1 MKGKYSNYLFLL
13 AVIIIA
19 LLGGFL
25 LKPERESFLNL
36 KQNYNSCRRSA
47 EKSVESFR
55 EGMFNHYSNLF
66 GRKSFF

>member
-13 AVIIIA
+13 LVIIIA

-47 EKSVESFR
+47 EKSFESFR
-55 EGMFNHYSNLF
+55 EGMFRRKDLF
-66 GRKSFF
+66 GARSFF

>member
-13 AVIIIA
+13 LVIIII
-19 LLGGFL
+19 LLGGFV
-25 LKPERESFLNL
+25 LKSERESFLNL

-55 EGMFNHYSNLF
+55 EGMFTRYRNLF
-66 GRKSFF
+66 GKK

>member
-13 AVIIIA
+13 LVIIIV
-19 LLGGFL
+19 LLGGFV

-55 EGMFNHYSNLF
+55 EGMFTHYRNLF
-66 GRKSFF
+66 GKK